1 MGKGWATLGVDDVT
15 DRRVLRPLLA
25 EFVGTLLLVVV
36 GTGATS
42 AQWTE
47 GETPSIVQIALTFG
61 LAVAVIAHIIG
72 PVSGG
77 HINPAVSFGL
87 FCSGDCSFLKALF
100 YTVFQCLGAIC
111 GAAIHLVTTPADN
124 RAGLGVTGLSNG
136 VTWWQA
142 FVIEA
147 LITYVLVQA
156 VLALAEEGFA
166 GKLAVGFS
174 ITACHLAFIKY
185 TGSSMNPARSLGP
198 AVVQGNF
205 LNVWVYLVAPTVGG
219 MVAGIVYR
227 VLLRPGKKDADTK
240 NSYDF

>member
-1 MGKGWATLGVDDVT
+1 MGKSWATLGIDDVT

-25 EFVGTLLLVVV
+25 EFVGTMLLVVV

-42 AQWTE
+42 AQWAGTDA
-47 GETPSIVQIALTFG
+47 PSVVQIAFTFG

-100 YTVFQCLGAIC
+100 YTVFQCLGAIT
-111 GAAIHLVTTPADN
+111 GAAIHLVTTPSGN
-124 RAGLGVTGLSNG
+124 RNGLGVTGLSNG

-147 LITYVLVQA
+147 VITYLLVQA

-174 ITACHLAFIKY
+174 ITACHLAFINY

-205 LNVWVYLVAPTVGG
+205 LNVWVYLAAPLVGG
-219 MVAGIVYR
+219 AVAGIVYR
-227 VLLRPGKKDADTK
+227 VLLRPKKDDDTK

>member
-1 MGKGWATLGVDDVT
+1 MGKSWATLGIDDVT

-25 EFVGTLLLVVV
+25 EFVGTMLLVVV
-36 GTGATS
+36 GTGSTS
-42 AQWTE
+42 AWSDTDA
-47 GETPSIVQIALTFG
+47 PSVVQIAFTFG

-100 YTVFQCLGAIC
+100 YTVFQCLGAIT
-111 GAAIHLVTTPADN
+111 GAAIHLVTTPSDKRN
-124 RAGLGVTGLSNG
+124 GLGVTGLSDG
-136 VTWWQA
+136 VTWWQG

-147 LITYVLVQA
+147 VITYLLVQA

-205 LNVWVYLVAPTVGG
+205 LNVWVYLAAPLVGG
-219 MVAGIVYR
+219 AVAGIVYR
-227 VLLRPGKKDADTK
+227 VLLRPKKDDDTK